1 MRAIVWWN
9 YNFFDSTKGC
19 VNKTWKNL
27 RCVIDFTSSKQLISQ
42 PSANCNKWFSLS
54 KTNEQIVEKYLINM
68 YFRMFQKCPSF
79 HCFWCNLKT
88 WMWNAKTD
96 VILGTFLRRS
106 CDLVLSYIMK
116 NFIVSW
122 WHFWTKVD
130 NELLIPMAIDS
141 NLTIGVCTFTYLSFK
156 KLQHEDNGT
165 FVFWLI
171 FLAFSYWWVVN
182 FLTCGYKIS

>member
-1 MRAIVWWN
+1 MSPMFWLEEKLIVSN
-9 YNFFDSTKGC
+9 VLIRGKSNFDDFKCPTQQSFIPKEITFLNPYFD
-19 VNKTWKNL
+19 
-27 RCVIDFTSSKQLISQ
+27 
-42 PSANCNKWFSLS
+42 
-54 KTNEQIVEKYLINM
+54 
-68 YFRMFQKCPSF
+68 MFQNSF

-88 WMWNAKTD
+88 CMWNAKTD

-165 FVFWLI
+165 FVYWLI

-182 FLTCGYKIS
+182 FLIWEYKIS